1 MWLVSEATYTDG
13 MAVARGEVRPKA
25 VMPAQAWSGS
35 DVPPSCGLHM
45 SVWFLVSVSCS
56 SCYYR
61 HSIVPWRSSVGLRDI
76 CLQSSELCFHSLKER
91 EKDAFSGVRAP
102 YSPAVPRS

>member
-13 MAVARGEVRPKA
+13 TAVARGEVRPKA

-61 HSIVPWRSSVGLRDI
+61 HSIVPWRFSVGLRDI

-91 EKDAFSGVRAP
+91 EKDAFPGVRAP